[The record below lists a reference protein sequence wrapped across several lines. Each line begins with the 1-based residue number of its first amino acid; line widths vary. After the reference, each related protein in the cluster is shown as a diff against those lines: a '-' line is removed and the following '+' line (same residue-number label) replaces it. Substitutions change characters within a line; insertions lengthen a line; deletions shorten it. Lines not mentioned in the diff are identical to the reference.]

1 MMYEC
6 ADGETTRSFCS
17 VRVTNPRI
25 LCTCSTDYD
34 EDYTKFYQNWY
45 TEESLFL
52 RDYLYSYRCSAIDFS
67 GTYVSPSF
75 LMAYL
80 RGEEDTVAEMSGLAE
95 FDMLPVDAPVCVH
108 S

>member
-1 MMYEC
+1 MQ
-6 ADGETTRSFCS
+6 RSGYKPENI
-17 VRVTNPRI
+17 VYMLDT
-25 LCTCSTDYD
+25 TDYD

-95 FDMLPVDAPVCVH
+95 FDMLPVDAPVCAH